1 MIGSLIGGVAGLAG
15 SLVGGI
21 SSMNAMRNIRRRVEE
36 EKAENKA
43 WYDRRYNED
52 ATQRAD
58 ARALLNRT
66 EEAIRQRNAEVA
78 GAQAVAGGTEEAA
91 AAQRAANSR
100 MMSEAAS
107 GIAAQADS
115 RKDAIE
121 SRYMKNRQA
130 LNEQLNELDLG
141 KAQAVASAA
150 SGMADAG
157 KGIAGLFEK

>member
-15 SLVGGI
+15 SVAGGI
-21 SSMNAMRNIRRRVEE
+21 SSMNEMRKVRRRIEE
-36 EKAENKA
+36 EKAENQA

-66 EEAIRQRNAEVA
+66 EEAIRQRNAEA
-78 GAQAVAGGTEEAA
+78 AAAQAVAGGTEEAA

-100 MMSEAAS
+100 MMSDAVT

-115 RKDAIE
+115 RKDALD
-121 SRYMKNRQA
+121 RLYMQRKSG
-130 LNEQLNELDLG
+130 LNGQLNELGLG
-141 KAQAVASAA
+141 KAQAVAQAA
-150 SGMADAG
+150 GGAADAA
-157 KGIAGLFEK
+157 KGIAGLFD

>member
-1 MIGSLIGGVAGLAG
+1 MLGGIIGGAAGAL
-15 SLVGGI
+15 GGI
-21 SSMNAMRNIRRRVEE
+21 FGGLSKNKMLKKMRNMINEQKR
-36 EKAENKA
+36 ENQD

-100 MMSEAAS
+100 MMSEAVS